1 MTFFSD
7 TELTSEADILDFP
20 TLVGKSEMAPSTP
33 FGSAFKT
40 DVVDIFQKCL
50 AAAVEHSISNKI
62 QKAHVAAATFSLDG
76 TEIFSLST
84 CSAGNHAEISAVAAY
99 YGRENSKKIRP
110 QAGCCFKPRQ
120 CGRSLRELPFSG
132 GGSLRELRGSPY
144 PQAQLV

>member
-1 MTFFSD
+1 MSFFYE
-7 TELTSEADILDFP
+7 TELTSEAE
-20 TLVGKSEMAPSTP
+20 TA
-33 FGSAFKT
+33 

-76 TEIFSLST
+76 TEIFSLTT

-99 YGRENSKKIRP
+99 YGRGNSKKIHP
-110 QAGCCFKPRQ
+110 QAGCCFKPRP
-120 CGRSLRELPFSG
+120 CELSLRELP
-132 GGSLRELRGSPY
+132 LRSPY